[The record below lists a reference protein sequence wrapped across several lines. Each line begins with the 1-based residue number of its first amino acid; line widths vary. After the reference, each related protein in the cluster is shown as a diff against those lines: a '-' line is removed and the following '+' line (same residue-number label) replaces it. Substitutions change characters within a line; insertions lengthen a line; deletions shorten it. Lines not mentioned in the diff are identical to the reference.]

1 MNIQKERLLEKSE
14 KKLMNDNHLS
24 IQAAQPVEPG
34 YLKNIFNE
42 VQELLKDV
50 KSSFAEDIVSE
61 RKM

>member
-1 MNIQKERLLEKSE
+1 MNIQKEHLLEKNDKE
-14 KKLMNDNHLS
+14 LMNNGRLN
-24 IQAAQPVEPG
+24 IQPAQPAESG

-50 KSSFAEDIVSE
+50 KSSFAEDIVAE